1 MEYFFNVSVKLK
13 TIKSKVFKRNV
24 LLVANSPQEA
34 MNIAARVFSKTTVG
48 GEPLIILDA
57 SAERDNKYK
66 YECVIIKDTL
76 YEDEDYL
83 MEDSYGN

>member
-24 LLVANSPQEA
+24 LLVANSPWEA
-34 MNIAARVFSKTTVG
+34 MNIAARVFPKITVG

-57 SAERDNKYK
+57 SAERDNK